1 MMNTK
6 LKRLR
11 RTAAAFALALAL
23 AGQALAATP
32 EYLIPGGNTIG
43 IKLYAKGLLVTEVS
57 DGSAAQRAG
66 LREGDAILA
75 ADGEAL
81 TSVQSLRALVQN
93 GKPLVLTL
101 ARGGQAAEFLVS
113 PEKSDGTYR
122 LGVSIRDHIA
132 GIGTVTYYDPDT
144 GAFGALGHGVGGLL
158 DMGLLPVSSGLVVSS
173 SVCDVKR
180 GSSGAPGAL
189 RGEFDLTHAVG
200 SVTANLPQ
208 GVFGVMTD
216 VPQRAAV
223 PVAANGD
230 VHIGNATILSNVS
243 GNTVEEF
250 SVQLERLNPD
260 AENGRNLL
268 LRVTDER
275 LLALTGGIVQGMSG
289 SPILQDGRL
298 VGAVT
303 HVLVSDPT
311 RGYGILIENMLDA
324 VECAERA
331 A

>member
-1 MMNTK
+1 MMNIK
-6 LKRLR
+6 LIRLR

-23 AGQALAATP
+23 AGQALAAAP

-75 ADGEAL
+75 ADGETL
-81 TSVQSLRALVQN
+81 SSVQSLRALVQN

-101 ARGGQAAEFLVS
+101 ARGGQEAEFLVS
-113 PEKSDGTYR
+113 PEKADDSYR

-132 GIGTVTYYDPDT
+132 GIGTVTYYDPGT

-180 GSSGAPGAL
+180 GSSGSPGAL
-189 RGEFDLTHAVG
+189 RGEFDLTHTIG
-200 SVTANLPQ
+200 SVTANLPH

-230 VHIGNATILSNVS
+230 VHTGSATILSNVS
-243 GNTVEEF
+243 GDTVEEF
-250 SVQLERLNPD
+250 SVQLERLSPD

-289 SPILQDGRL
+289 SPILQDGKL

-324 VECAERA
+324 AECTERA